1 MVAGLLMIF
10 SAITLSALTV
20 FGIEI
25 QAESYYRFLISFGMF
40 ELIIELWIIHIF
52 DREQNYDDPW

>member
-10 SAITLSALTV
+10 SAIVLSALTI

-25 QAESYYRFLISFGMF
+25 NAEPYYRFLISLGMF

-52 DREQNYDDPW
+52 DREHIDDNSR